1 MKLILLPWSSNF
13 FIVPETANNQV
24 ATFAIADTKLYV
36 SVVTLSNQDNIKLL
50 QQSIEEQNRYL
61 DFRVDLNFWK

>member
-61 DFRVDLNFWK
+61 DFRVDLNFWE

>member
-13 FIVPETANNQV
+13 FIVPETADNQV

-36 SVVTLSNQDNIKLL
+36 SIVTLSNQDNIKLL

-61 DFRVDLNFWK
+61 DFRVDLNFWE

>member
-1 MKLILLPWSSNF
+1 MKLILLPCSSNF

-61 DFRVDLNFWK
+61 DFRVDLNFWE

>member
-24 ATFAIADTKLYV
+24 TTFAIADTKLYV

-61 DFRVDLNFWK
+61 DFRVNLNFWE

>member
-1 MKLILLPWSSNF
+1 MILNLYPWSSNF

-61 DFRVDLNFWK
+61 DFRVDLNFWE

>member
-13 FIVPETANNQV
+13 FILPETANNQV

-61 DFRVDLNFWK
+61 DFRVDLNFWE

>member
-36 SVVTLSNQDNIKLL
+36 SVVTLSNQGNIKLL

-61 DFRVDLNFWK
+61 DFRVDLNFWE

>member
-36 SVVTLSNQDNIKLL
+36 SVVTLSNQDNIKPL

-61 DFRVDLNFWK
+61 DFRVDLNFWE

>member
-36 SVVTLSNQDNIKLL
+36 SIVTLSNQDNIKLL

-61 DFRVDLNFWK
+61 DFRVDLNFWE